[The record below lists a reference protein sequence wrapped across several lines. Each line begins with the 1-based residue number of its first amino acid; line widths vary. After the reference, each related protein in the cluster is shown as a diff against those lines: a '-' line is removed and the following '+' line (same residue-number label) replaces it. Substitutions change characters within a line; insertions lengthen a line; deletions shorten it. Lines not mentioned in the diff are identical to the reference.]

1 MFDKRLEIYRT
12 NINCSIDDAVLDIFS
27 QVDKSSKLLKLTF
40 FHLPADNNEYLANIT
55 RIKQL
60 AKEKFGE
67 NAPLISYVAQ
77 KPFGSII
84 TAEAIYLDEETEIE
98 RRNGYIL
105 IKCGLTR
112 TIVTEGIIPD
122 DIDTGIYEQSH
133 NIFYKISAMLA
144 EAKMSASDIYRQ
156 WNYIQE
162 ITGENNGKQN
172 YQEFNDARTLF
183 YEENNWHSNYPAATG
198 IGTSRGGVMIE
209 VMASCGGNPAN
220 CPIDNPLQTAAHVY
234 SQKVL
239 IGNKKQQK
247 TTPKFE
253 RARIV
258 GEEIYISGTAAIR
271 GEESLASLDIT
282 GQTEA
287 TMQIMDALIAPNN
300 LPIPCR
306 KTEYD
311 SLRVYVKKEED
322 IPSAQSFLKQHYPN
336 PKTHFVVSDVCRP
349 ELLIEI
355 EGVAKLKAPRR
366 EQA

>member
-1 MFDKRLEIYRT
+1 MFDKRQKIYRT
-12 NINCSIDDAVLDIFS
+12 NIGCSIDDAVLDIFS
-27 QVDKSSKLLKLTF
+27 QVDKSARLLKITF
-40 FHLPADNNEYLANIT
+40 FHLPSDNAEYLANIA
-55 RIKQL
+55 RIRQL
-60 AKEKFGE
+60 AKERFTE

-77 KPFGSII
+77 KPFGSTI
-84 TAEAIYLDEETEIE
+84 TAEAIYLDEDIEIE

-105 IKCGLTR
+105 TKCGLTR
-112 TIVTEGIIPD
+112 TIVTEGIVPD
-122 DIDTGIYEQSH
+122 DIETGIYEQSH
-133 NIFYKISAMLA
+133 NIFEKISAILA

-209 VMASCGGNPAN
+209 IMASCGGNPAN

-239 IGNKKQQK
+239 IGNKEQQK

-258 GEEIYISGTAAIR
+258 GEDIYISGTAAIR

-287 TMQIMDALIAPNN
+287 TMQIMDALITPSN

-306 KTEYD
+306 RTEYD
-311 SLRVYVKKEED
+311 SLRVYVKREED
-322 IPSAQSFLKQHYPN
+322 IPSAQSYLEQHYSAPQM
-336 PKTHFVVSDVCRP
+336 HFVVSDVCRP

-355 EGVAKLKAPRR
+355 EGTAHLIFV
-366 EQA
+366 